1 MNVGGLIFVTISLAV
16 GGIPVLFVK
25 RSWILL
31 ALSIPAYFLA
41 ILSKAIVSSLLVSV
55 VDSPTLVAY
64 LIAGTETALAEVGLA
79 YVFLWLGRR
88 SLREA
93 KMGFT
98 YGIYL
103 AFWENFIL
111 LGLLDLLNLSQLT
124 SSTVNFIP
132 LLLPHFLDRV
142 TSLLAHMYWGFM
154 DYMAVFR
161 GKLRY
166 LFMAMPL
173 GFIDSLAA
181 WWDLTKAI
189 PYLEFATVAFLL
201 TLLSVPVMMGVL
213 RWNSVG

>member
-1 MNVGGLIFVTISLAV
+1 MNVGGLAFVAISLAV
-16 GGIPVLFVK
+16 GGVPVLFVK

-31 ALSIPAYFLA
+31 ALSVPAYFLA
-41 ILSKAIVSSLLVSV
+41 VLSKVIVSSLLIPI

-64 LIAGTETALAEVGLA
+64 LIAGAETALAEVGLA
-79 YVFLWLGRR
+79 YVFLRLGRR
-88 SLREA
+88 NLREA

-103 AFWENFIL
+103 AFCENFIL
-111 LGLLDLLNLSQLT
+111 LGLSGLLNLSQLI
-124 SSTVNFIP
+124 SSAVNFIP
-132 LLLPHFLDRV
+132 LLLPHFLDRT

-181 WWDLTKAI
+181 WWALTKAI
-189 PYLEFATVAFLL
+189 PYLEFAMVAFFLHYFL
-201 TLLSVPVMMGVL
+201 FRS
-213 RWNSVG
+213 RWVC